1 MDWNKL
7 ADEQTLQKTAKALQS
22 NGVKVYITKDKKQ
35 AFEKVMDIIPNG
47 AEVMDLTSVTL
58 DETGISK
65 EIQESGKYK
74 SVRKK
79 IMAVSQKEMRHAMRK
94 MSASVD
100 YAVGSVHAVTE
111 DGKFVIASNSG
122 SQLGAYAFGAGKLIW
137 VIGTQKIVKDMDDA
151 MKRIYEHS
159 LPLED
164 ARARKAYGVPSA
176 VNKILI
182 LEKEI
187 VPDRITVVF
196 VKENLGF

>member
-1 MDWNKL
+1 MNWSRL
-7 ADEQTLQKTAKALQS
+7 ADEQTLQKTTKALQS
-22 NGVKVYITKDKKQ
+22 NGIKVYTTKDRKE
-35 AFEKVMDIIPNG
+35 AFKKVMDIIPEG

-65 EIQESGKYK
+65 EIQESGKYQ

-79 IMAVSQKEMRHAMRK
+79 IMSVDQKEMRHAMRR
-94 MSASVD
+94 MSAAVD
-100 YAVGSVHAVTE
+100 YAIGSVHAVTE
-111 DGKFVIASNSG
+111 DGKIAIASNSG
-122 SQLGAYAFGAGKLIW
+122 SQLGAYAFGAAKVIW
-137 VIGTQKIVKDMDDA
+137 VTGTQKIVKNLDDA
-151 MKRIYEHS
+151 MKRIHEHS

-176 VNKILI
+176 VSKILI
-182 LEKEI
+182 IEKEI

>member
-1 MDWNKL
+1 MDWSKL
-7 ADEQTLQKTAKALQS
+7 ADEQTLQKTANALQAK
-22 NGVKVYITKDKKQ
+22 GVKVYITKDKKQ

-65 EIQESGKYK
+65 ETQESGKYL

-79 IMAVSQKEMRHAMRK
+79 IMSVSQKEMRHAMRK

-151 MKRIYEHS
+151 MKRIYQYS

-176 VNKILI
+176 INKILI
-182 LEKEI
+182 LEKET